1 MGFKINM
8 ADVANFGVG
17 FLDANAKNTAN
28 NLKLRQDEL
37 KSNREFIIAQKKDKY
52 AAELQLYKKEKEK
65 AAKVQRLNDEA
76 KAASAKGGSYDA
88 QLYGNRYLL
97 ATLGADEVK
106 VLRDAN
112 PESFQRMALNIGS
125 NPKDFK
131 FSLSRDMIDKQAQAD
146 VSIINSTFADE
157 MKNAKGDDALVGK
170 LRGLIGMK
178 KETTEDIQ
186 TVLEEKLKAG
196 KLVQEIV
203 QEPTDLSNIN
213 LKKSISTFIPKAFK
227 DEVKIIRKELNKN
240 TEIKKENVNIAL
252 TYFSENNITVPE
264 QFFKRDKE
272 GNVTGLQG
280 AGRTFINQANLL
292 TSQAIKDFTNEK
304 LYLGTGKEASLISNK
319 LNPNV
324 INRLAAERLADYSSV
339 TSEKDFFTKRDN
351 MVAIVPFSVVSTD
364 NILAGKYQFT
374 NKAQTK
380 LVGQA
385 YLNVI
390 KDITNEQNPKASI
403 ESKQKFMNDLQN
415 KLLSA
420 DITTNNKLVK
430 DVQNRII
437 NKLQLETS
445 KTTEPTSTSTG
456 VESIVY
462 QGKRIPLSD
471 KNKKYLSSVKFD
483 WENAPKVTTPSMPIS
498 KTTPTPTSTQVE
510 GDVDE
515 QYTTGTEFNVVRE
528 KPIAEMTMAER
539 REFEKERRRK
549 LKEKRDLKFGDFNE
563 RVRKQNQS
571 LLNQSNATKKPVD
584 FNADN

>member
-76 KAASAKGGSYDA
+76 KAVSAKGGSYDA

-112 PESFQRMALNIGS
+112 PESFQRMVLNIGS

-213 LKKSISTFIPKAFK
+213 LKTSISTFIPKPFK
-227 DEVKIIRKELNKN
+227 DEVKKLRTKLNDNTEIRKENTNMGLNFF
-240 TEIKKENVNIAL
+240 T
-252 TYFSENNITVPE
+252 ENNIPVAD
-264 QFFKRDKE
+264 QYFVKDKE
-272 GNVTGLQG
+272 GNVTGLKG
-280 AGRTFINQANLL
+280 AGRTFIIQTNLL
-292 TSQAIKDFTNEK
+292 SSQAIKTFTNEK
-304 LYLGTGKEASLISNK
+304 LYLQTGKETSLISNK
-319 LNPNV
+319 LNPNTV
-324 INRLAAERLADYSSV
+324 NRLTAERLADYSV
-339 TSEKDFFTKRDN
+339 ATAQKDFFTKRDN
-351 MVAIVPFSVVSTD
+351 MIAIVPFSIVDTND
-364 NILAGKYQFT
+364 TLAGKYKFT
-374 NKAQTK
+374 TKAQTK
-380 LVGQA
+380 QTGSA
-385 YLNVI
+385 YLSAL
-390 KDITNEQNPKASI
+390 KDIADKQNPNASI
-403 ESKQKFMNDLQN
+403 ESKQKFMNNLQD

-420 DITTNNKLVK
+420 DITTDNKLVK

-445 KTTEPTSTSTG
+445 KTG

-498 KTTPTPTSTQVE
+498 KTTPTPTSTSTQVE

-549 LKEKRDLKFGDFNE
+549 LKEERDLKFKDFNE

>member
-65 AAKVQRLNDEA
+65 AVKVQRLNDEA
-76 KAASAKGGSYDA
+76 KAVSAKGGSYDA

-112 PESFQRMALNIGS
+112 PESFQRMVLNIGS

-213 LKKSISTFIPKAFK
+213 LKTSISTFIPKPFK
-227 DEVKIIRKELNKN
+227 DEVKKLRTKLNDNTEIRKENTNMGLNFF
-240 TEIKKENVNIAL
+240 T
-252 TYFSENNITVPE
+252 ENNIPVAD
-264 QFFKRDKE
+264 QYFVKDKE
-272 GNVTGLQG
+272 GNVTGLKG
-280 AGRTFINQANLL
+280 AGRTFIIQTNLL
-292 TSQAIKDFTNEK
+292 SSQAIKTFTNEK
-304 LYLGTGKEASLISNK
+304 LYLQTGKETSLISNK
-319 LNPNV
+319 LNPNTV
-324 INRLAAERLADYSSV
+324 NRLTAERLADYSV
-339 TSEKDFFTKRDN
+339 ATAQKDFFTKRDN
-351 MVAIVPFSVVSTD
+351 MIAIVPFSIVDTND
-364 NILAGKYQFT
+364 TLAGKYKFT
-374 NKAQTK
+374 TKAQTK
-380 LVGQA
+380 QTGSA
-385 YLNVI
+385 YLSAL
-390 KDITNEQNPKASI
+390 KDIADKQNPNASI
-403 ESKQKFMNDLQN
+403 ESKQKFMNNLQD

-420 DITTNNKLVK
+420 DITTDNKLVK

-445 KTTEPTSTSTG
+445 KTG

-498 KTTPTPTSTQVE
+498 KTTPTPTSTSTQVE

-549 LKEKRDLKFGDFNE
+549 LKEERDLKFKDFNE

>member
-76 KAASAKGGSYDA
+76 KAVSAKGGSYDA

-157 MKNAKGDDALVGK
+157 MKNAKGDDVLVGK

-178 KETTEDIQ
+178 KETTKDIQ

-213 LKKSISTFIPKAFK
+213 LKKSISTFIPKPFK
-227 DEVKIIRKELNKN
+227 DEVKKLRTKLNDNTEIRKENTNMGLNFF
-240 TEIKKENVNIAL
+240 T
-252 TYFSENNITVPE
+252 ENNIPVAD
-264 QFFKRDKE
+264 QYFVKDKE
-272 GNVTGLQG
+272 GNVTGLKG
-280 AGRTFINQANLL
+280 AGRTFIIQTNLL
-292 TSQAIKDFTNEK
+292 SSQAIKTFTNEK
-304 LYLGTGKEASLISNK
+304 LYLQTGKETSLISNK
-319 LNPNV
+319 LNPNTV
-324 INRLAAERLADYSSV
+324 NRLTAERLADYSV
-339 TSEKDFFTKRDN
+339 ATAQKDFFTKRDN
-351 MVAIVPFSVVSTD
+351 MIAIVPFSIVDTND
-364 NILAGKYQFT
+364 TLAGKYKFT
-374 NKAQTK
+374 TKAQTK
-380 LVGQA
+380 QTGSA
-385 YLNVI
+385 YLSAL
-390 KDITNEQNPKASI
+390 KDIADKQNPNASI
-403 ESKQKFMNDLQN
+403 ESKQKFMNNLQD

-420 DITTNNKLVK
+420 DITTDNKLVK

-445 KTTEPTSTSTG
+445 KTG

-498 KTTPTPTSTQVE
+498 KTTPTPTSTSTQVE

>member
-76 KAASAKGGSYDA
+76 KAVSAKGGSYDA

-112 PESFQRMALNIGS
+112 PESFQRMVLNIGS

-213 LKKSISTFIPKAFK
+213 LQTISIF
-227 DEVKIIRKELNKN
+227 
-240 TEIKKENVNIAL
+240 
-252 TYFSENNITVPE
+252 
-264 QFFKRDKE
+264 
-272 GNVTGLQG
+272 
-280 AGRTFINQANLL
+280 
-292 TSQAIKDFTNEK
+292 
-304 LYLGTGKEASLISNK
+304 
-319 LNPNV
+319 
-324 INRLAAERLADYSSV
+324 
-339 TSEKDFFTKRDN
+339 
-351 MVAIVPFSVVSTD
+351 
-364 NILAGKYQFT
+364 
-374 NKAQTK
+374 
-380 LVGQA
+380 
-385 YLNVI
+385 
-390 KDITNEQNPKASI
+390 
-403 ESKQKFMNDLQN
+403 
-415 KLLSA
+415 
-420 DITTNNKLVK
+420 
-430 DVQNRII
+430 
-437 NKLQLETS
+437 
-445 KTTEPTSTSTG
+445 
-456 VESIVY
+456 
-462 QGKRIPLSD
+462 
-471 KNKKYLSSVKFD
+471 
-483 WENAPKVTTPSMPIS
+483 
-498 KTTPTPTSTQVE
+498 
-510 GDVDE
+510 
-515 QYTTGTEFNVVRE
+515 
-528 KPIAEMTMAER
+528 
-539 REFEKERRRK
+539 
-549 LKEKRDLKFGDFNE
+549 
-563 RVRKQNQS
+563 
-571 LLNQSNATKKPVD
+571 
-584 FNADN
+584 